1 MTKNRLYI
9 LCGIPFSGKSVLA
22 NELVKRYGYT
32 RIDLDEV
39 KFQIF
44 GKDITDSE
52 IDQAGWDKIYQEMY
66 RKIEDN

>member
-1 MTKNRLYI
+1 MIKNKLYI

-22 NELVKRYGYT
+22 NKIVERFGYT

-44 GKDITDSE
+44 GQSITDGE
-52 IDQAGWDKIYQEMY
+52 IDQSGWDKIYQEMTGTP
-66 RKIEDN
+66 